1 MKPVTVVVHGAMGK
15 MGKTVINAI
24 CQEPLT
30 RLVGAVDMKISGDRL
45 QLPDGSGDVP
55 LSTELDSILA
65 SQKPDVLVDFSVA
78 KAAMPAI
85 RAAAK
90 RKVNLVIGTTG
101 FTATDVEEIKKLVE
115 TNGIGAVMA
124 SNFALGAVVMIH
136 LARVAARYFDYAEI
150 IEFHHNM
157 KMDAPSGTALSTAK
171 SMAQAKGKPFNRPPV
186 EKAEASAEALKSRGE
201 QTEGISIHS
210 VRLPGLLAHQEVIL
224 GAAGQTLTIRHDTID
239 RDCFMPGVILA
250 VKAVVKRRGLTI
262 GLAPILGLEG

>member
-1 MKPVTVVVHGAMGK
+1 MKPITVVVHGAMGK
-15 MGKTVINAI
+15 MGKTVISAI
-24 CQEPLT
+24 CQEPET
-30 RLVGAVDMKISGDRL
+30 RLVGAVDIKVTGDRL

-55 LSTELDSILA
+55 LSTDLDSILV
-65 SQKPDVLVDFSVA
+65 SQRPDVLVDFSVV

-85 RAAAK
+85 RLAAK
-90 RKVNLVIGTTG
+90 RKVNIVSGTTG
-101 FTATDVEEIKKLVE
+101 FSAADVEEIKKLVE
-115 TNGIGAVMA
+115 TDGIGAVMA

-136 LARVAARYFDYAEI
+136 LSRIAAKYFDNAEI
-150 IEFHHNM
+150 IEFHHDM

-171 SMAQAKGKPFNRPPV
+171 SMAQAKGKPFSRPPG
-186 EKAEASAEALKSRGE
+186 EKAEALKSRGE

-250 VKAVVKRRGLTI
+250 IKAVVKRPGLTV

>member
-1 MKPVTVVVHGAMGK
+1 MKPITVVVHGAMGK
-15 MGKTVINAI
+15 MGKTVINAV
-24 CQEPLT
+24 CQEPET
-30 RLVGAVDMKISGDRL
+30 RLVGAVDIKVTGNRL

-55 LSTELDSILA
+55 LSIDLDSILA
-65 SQKPDVLVDFSVA
+65 SQKPDVVVDFSVA

-85 RAAAK
+85 RLAAK

-101 FTATDVEEIKKLVE
+101 FSAADVEEIRKLVE
-115 TNGIGAVMA
+115 TNEIGAVMA
-124 SNFALGAVVMIH
+124 SNFAIGAIVMMH
-136 LARVAARYFDYAEI
+136 LAKVAARYFDYAEI

-171 SMAQAKGKPFNRPPV
+171 SMAQARGKPFNRPPV
-186 EKAEASAEALKSRGE
+186 EKGEALKSRGE

-210 VRLPGLLAHQEVIL
+210 VRLPGLLAHQEVIM

-250 VKAVVKRRGLTI
+250 IKAVVKRPGLTV

>member
-1 MKPVTVVVHGAMGK
+1 MKPITVVVHGAMGK

-24 CQEPLT
+24 CQEPET
-30 RLVGAVDMKISGDRL
+30 RLVGAVDLKISGDRL
-45 QLPDGSGDVP
+45 QLTDGSGDVP
-55 LSTELDSILA
+55 LSTDLDTILA
-65 SQKPDVLVDFSVA
+65 SQKPDVLIDFSVA

-85 RAAAK
+85 RIAAK

-101 FTATDVEEIKKLVE
+101 FSAADVEEIRKLVE
-115 TNGIGAVMA
+115 TNEVGAVMA
-124 SNFALGAVVMIH
+124 SNFAIGAIVMMH
-136 LARVAARYFDYAEI
+136 LAKVAAKYFDYAEI

-157 KMDAPSGTALSTAK
+157 KMDAPSGTALSTAR
-171 SMAQAKGKPFNRPPV
+171 SMAQAKGKPFSRPPV
-186 EKAEASAEALKSRGE
+186 EKGEPMKSRGE

-250 VKAVVKRRGLTI
+250 VKAVVKRRGLTV